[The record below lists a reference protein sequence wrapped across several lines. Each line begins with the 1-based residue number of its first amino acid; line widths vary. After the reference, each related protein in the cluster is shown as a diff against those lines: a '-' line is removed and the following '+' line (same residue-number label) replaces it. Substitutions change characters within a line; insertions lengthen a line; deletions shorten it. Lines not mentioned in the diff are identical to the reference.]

1 MLLLMTKADFH
12 AVRTHTYT
20 ADLKRKLEKSN
31 LITDE
36 KSTQVEIIPYDY
48 LWELI
53 LELLSNKK

>member
-1 MLLLMTKADFH
+1 MVKADFH
-12 AVRTHTYT
+12 PVRTQTYS
-20 ADLKRKLEKSN
+20 ADLKQKLDSSH

-53 LELLSNKK
+53 IEILKVKNKK

>member
-1 MLLLMTKADFH
+1 MIKADFH
-12 AVRTHTYT
+12 PVRTESLTSELRKK
-20 ADLKRKLEKSN
+20 LKNSH

-53 LELLSNKK
+53 VDILKEKQAK